1 MSWSRIFFPPLS
13 CYLIGRGKE
22 RITKNPML
30 LRGEERRNQ
39 FLFFFSFRLLWRF
52 LFVRFLCWLL
62 NRDYK
67 CLFILL
73 QLLSVVHWVL
83 QSWIVI
89 FVYWTST
96 FPLVPPWTLLGY
108 SQGNECITNTG
119 TVSIASGIQVV
130 IGNILCE
137 RTKCHLKLVKNL
149 GMYLITSHVNHQLK
163 HGFVVGNVVKMQ
175 NEVVQLGCIEFCL
188 KSHLEHIC
196 M

>member
-1 MSWSRIFFPPLS
+1 MGRKKKAVPL
-13 CYLIGRGKE
+13 
-22 RITKNPML
+22 
-30 LRGEERRNQ
+30 
-39 FLFFFSFRLLWRF
+39 FFSFPLLWPF
-52 LFVRFLCWLL
+52 LFVRFLFWLL

-83 QSWIVI
+83 QLWIEI
-89 FVYWTST
+89 SVYWTSI

-119 TVSIASGIQVV
+119 TVSIGSGIQVV

-137 RTKCHLKLVKNL
+137 RTQCHLKLMKNL
-149 GMYLITSHVNHQLK
+149 GMCLITSHVNHQLK
-163 HGFVVGNVVKMQ
+163 HGIVVGNVLKMQ
-175 NEVVQLGCIEFCL
+175 NEQVQLGCIEFCL
-188 KSHLEHIC
+188 KSHLECTC